1 MKKWI
6 RRGIIVF
13 LVFVFLVAVFWFV
26 FADYLVKRGIEK
38 AGSRIVGAK
47 VELAEADLTLLP
59 FGVGLTE
66 LQVTNPD
73 EPMRNMFEIEHIRL
87 AMEIGYLLQRKVV
100 GEEMTLDGVRF
111 DTPRKVSGQL
121 VDKPSKQEKNGRK
134 ETGSFS
140 IPKLSVADVESVL
153 KKEKL
158 QTLIEAEQLKKDIQA
173 EQENYKNLLKTLP
186 DKKKLEGYKA
196 RLKNMKGGKS
206 LDSIL
211 GASSELKTVK
221 KDIENDLNS
230 LKQAKGDLKGKI
242 AAYKARFKRLKKMP
256 KKDLRRLKK
265 KYSLSSQGAGN
276 MTLLLFGP
284 KYSDWV
290 TKGLSLYEKLKP
302 YMEKP
307 DLSKKEIEDQPVAQV
322 KDSDLESKEDS
333 SIPDVLIRMAKVSLL
348 LDAGTI
354 KGEVKNIASDQVV
367 YGKPIT
373 FVFAGEKLQDIGKLN
388 VEGTLDRTVY
398 QQAMDTVVA
407 TCKGY
412 RLTNTSISDDPDLPV
427 ILKDALA
434 DVQLDINIKNQSID
448 SKLISNLDSV
458 SFETGGQGD
467 KDPLKAAMAD
477 ALTEISKF
485 RVEAGLKGTLE
496 KNDISIK
503 SDIDQV
509 LGKAMKNV
517 VKKQAKAFEQ
527 KLKQQIGKKTG
538 GILKGLDSNLAGFGS
553 IDKELGDRLDFGDGL
568 LGNTKLF

>member
-6 RRGIIVF
+6 RRGILVF
-13 LVFVFLVAVFWFV
+13 LVFVVLIAVFWFV

-121 VDKPSKQEKNGRK
+121 MDKPSKQEKNGRK

-140 IPKLSVADVESVL
+140 IPKLSFTDVESVL

-158 QTLIEAEQLKKDIQA
+158 QTVIEAEQLKKDIQA

-196 RLKNMKGGKS
+196 RLKSMKGGKS
-206 LDSIL
+206 LGSIL

-221 KDIENDLNS
+221 KDIENDLNL
-230 LKQAKGDLKGKI
+230 LKQAEEDLKGKI
-242 AAYKARFKRLKKMP
+242 IAYKVRLKRLKKMP
-256 KKDLRRLKK
+256 KKDFRRLKK

-284 KYSDWV
+284 KYSGWV

-302 YMEKP
+302 YMEKL
-307 DLSKKEIEDQPVAQV
+307 DFSTKEIEDQPSAPE
-322 KDSDLESKEDS
+322 KDNDLESKE
-333 SIPDVLIRMAKVSLL
+333 
-348 LDAGTI
+348 
-354 KGEVKNIASDQVV
+354 
-367 YGKPIT
+367 
-373 FVFAGEKLQDIGKLN
+373 
-388 VEGTLDRTVY
+388 
-398 QQAMDTVVA
+398 
-407 TCKGY
+407 
-412 RLTNTSISDDPDLPV
+412 
-427 ILKDALA
+427 
-434 DVQLDINIKNQSID
+434 
-448 SKLISNLDSV
+448 
-458 SFETGGQGD
+458 
-467 KDPLKAAMAD
+467 
-477 ALTEISKF
+477 
-485 RVEAGLKGTLE
+485 
-496 KNDISIK
+496 
-503 SDIDQV
+503 
-509 LGKAMKNV
+509 
-517 VKKQAKAFEQ
+517 
-527 KLKQQIGKKTG
+527 
-538 GILKGLDSNLAGFGS
+538 
-553 IDKELGDRLDFGDGL
+553 
-568 LGNTKLF
+568 